1 MPDLIFFDCFSK
13 LAFWPGRASKARLAL
28 STLALEAKAKEAAK
42 KIETALGGK
51 AFDGDSHAL
60 LMAVYKNVDYPM
72 ELRMDAA
79 KAAIRFEKPAL
90 SSVDGKGNIVPAYI
104 AYLPQPCATPAEW
117 LDQFGHLRTTDLAQK
132 N

>member
-1 MPDLIFFDCFSK
+1 MQGK
-13 LAFWPGRASKARLAL
+13 KTGGRKPGGLNKR
-28 STLALEAKAKEAAK
+28 TLALEAKAKEAAQ

-60 LMAVYKNVDYPM
+60 LMAVYKNIDFPM

-90 SSVDGKGNIVPAYI
+90 SSVDGKGNLVPNFI
-104 AYLPQPCATPAEW
+104 AYLPQGCATPAEW
-117 LDQFGHLRTTDLAQK
+117 LDQYGHLKGQAPETTKQ

>member
-1 MPDLIFFDCFSK
+1 MAQGK
-13 LAFWPGRASKARLAL
+13 KTGGRKPGGLNKR
-28 STLALEAKAKEAAK
+28 TLALEAKAKEAAQ

-90 SSVDGKGNIVPAYI
+90 SSVDGKGNLVPNYI
-104 AYLPQPCATPAEW
+104 AYLPQGCATPEEW
-117 LDQFGHLRTTDLAQK
+117 LDQFGHLKGQETEPTKQ
-132 N
+132 